1 MKELE
6 ISQNL
11 KNFLQSNINV
21 LAVIIEPT
29 ANGFSLFIEFEKIDK
44 LKSASSDDEGVLC
57 VETEEVSSDDD
68 NHRHI
73 AKYSYGSISDLDE
86 NITEIIRKI
95 KSQYY

>member
-68 NHRHI
+68 SHRHI